1 VEPEDFK
8 GSLAGL
14 RPCASH
20 LERKPLLKH
29 GLVHWKYKPG
39 HRFPSLA
46 LTNKG
51 YQWRKLLGLDKVK
64 T

>member
-29 GLVHWKYKPG
+29 GLVHWKHRPG

-46 LTNKG
+46 LTHKG
-51 YQWRKLLGLDKVK
+51 YLWRAKLNLTEPK